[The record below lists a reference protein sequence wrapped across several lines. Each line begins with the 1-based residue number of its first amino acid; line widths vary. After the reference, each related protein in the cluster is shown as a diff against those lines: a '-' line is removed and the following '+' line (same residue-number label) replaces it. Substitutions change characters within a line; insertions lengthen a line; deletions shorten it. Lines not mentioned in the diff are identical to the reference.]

1 MAEQITF
8 LPCPFCRSEDV
19 VFLGVDQIEADKWN
33 ASIHCEGCD
42 VVVTHAYGSSS
53 PNNAI
58 RAIAANW
65 NIREEE

>member
-1 MAEQITF
+1 MAELINF

-19 VFLGVDQIEADKWN
+19 ALLDVDQVEAEKWS
-33 ASIHCEGCD
+33 ASIHCENCD

-53 PNNAI
+53 PNEAI
-58 RAIAANW
+58 RAVAANW